1 MYPSLVKSIPHA
13 RFFYY
18 INHVVIIDV
27 AKPQQNERTKNMRP
41 GIFRTEAVRTGGCES
56 ANENVCARL
65 SNMSQSK
72 VFDDLSIR
80 IREMLA
86 ATPAKDVEKNLR
98 TLLSGFFARL
108 DLVSREEFDAQA
120 KVLARTREKL
130 AALEARVAEM
140 ERQSGG

>member
-1 MYPSLVKSIPHA
+1 M
-13 RFFYY
+13 
-18 INHVVIIDV
+18 
-27 AKPQQNERTKNMRP
+27 T
-41 GIFRTEAVRTGGCES
+41 
-56 ANENVCARL
+56 
-65 SNMSQSK
+65 QSK

-98 TLLSGFFARL
+98 AVLASFFSRL

-130 AALEARVAEM
+130 ALLEAHVAEL
-140 ERQSGG
+140 EKLPDR